1 MKIEL
6 IVTPPPGG
14 RRSVLWGAGLEPAW
28 RVKPAVTNPIGLGVF
43 RVSYPFKRERI
54 EVEGNKIGLKLEE
67 QGVISS
73 NFVVVTEE

>member
-6 IVTPPPGG
+6 TVTLPGEG
-14 RRSVLWGAGLEPAW
+14 EAPLGNRLEPAW
-28 RVKPAVTNPIGLGVF
+28 REKPAITNPIGLRVF

-54 EVEGNKIGLKLEE
+54 GVVGNKIGLKLED

>member
-6 IVTPPPGG
+6 IVTPP
-14 RRSVLWGAGLEPAW
+14 WGKEKRPLGNGLEPAW
-28 RVKPAVTNPIGLGVF
+28 RKKPTVTNPAGRQVF

-54 EVEGNKIGLKLEE
+54 GVEGNKIGLKLEE